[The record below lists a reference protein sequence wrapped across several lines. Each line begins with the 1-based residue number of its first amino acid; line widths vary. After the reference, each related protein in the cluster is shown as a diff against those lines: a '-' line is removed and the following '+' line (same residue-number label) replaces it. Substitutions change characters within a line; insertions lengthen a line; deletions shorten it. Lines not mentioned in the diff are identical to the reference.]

1 MADSTR
7 LSSALPLAVTFA
19 GNARPEAGT
28 AGRETS
34 ATFCNPLST

>member
-34 ATFCNPLST
+34 ETFCNPLST